1 MPVFLDSNV
10 FLYAAGGDHP
20 LRAPCRRILVRLAD
34 GTLEA
39 TTSTEVVQEL
49 IHVLGRRGLRHEA
62 LRLATSVL
70 DLVPDML
77 PVRPE
82 DMRRTLAIMERHP
95 DLPARDALHVATMHG
110 ACIGTIVS
118 ADRHFDL
125 VEEIRRTDP
134 STA

>member
-49 IHVLGRRGLRHEA
+49 IHVLGRRGLRDEA

-82 DMRRTLAIMERHP
+82 DIRRSVAVMREVP
-95 DLPARDALHVATMHG
+95 DLPARDALHVATMRG
-110 ACIGTIVS
+110 ARIDTIVS

-125 VEEIRRTDP
+125 VDKIRRTDP
-134 STA
+134 SSA